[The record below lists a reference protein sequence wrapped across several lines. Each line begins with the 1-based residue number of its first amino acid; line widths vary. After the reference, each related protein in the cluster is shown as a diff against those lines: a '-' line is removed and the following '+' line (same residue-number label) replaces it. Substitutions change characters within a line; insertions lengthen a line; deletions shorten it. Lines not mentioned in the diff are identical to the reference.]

1 MVDTKKLEVFM
12 DLAKT
17 QNYSLSAERMFLSQ
31 STISKYIMILEKE
44 WHVKLF
50 IRAHR
55 QVKLT
60 RAGKLILPKVKE
72 VLQKEA
78 ELNQLLA
85 DETWLDERPL
95 VIQGLPS
102 ISQYQAFNIIT
113 SFTKHYPKARIEFT
127 EKSVDTLEHALDQKN
142 VDIVFTRIFDQH
154 FPSYNMIVN
163 EMDRFVALIPKSN
176 HLANR
181 DYITIDMLKNESILL
196 LNNTISRTNPLF
208 STFQDM
214 KLKPKISYNGQRTD
228 LIMEML
234 NQGSGISILMGKSFD
249 LTGFDNIKVVPLR
262 PKVTSR
268 LVFMKQRDNTSAIVD
283 LFWNFALSE
292 TQNK

>member
-1 MVDTKKLEVFM
+1 M

-95 VIQGLPS
+95 VIHGLPS

-113 SFTKHYPKARIEFT
+113 NFTKHYPKARIEFT

-142 VDIVFTRIFDQH
+142 VDVVFTRIFDQK

-196 LNNTISRTNPLF
+196 LNNTISKTNPLF
-208 STFQDM
+208 STFQGL
-214 KLKPKISYNGQRTD
+214 KLKPKISYNGQRID

-234 NQGSGISILMGKSFD
+234 NQGSGISIVMGKSFD

-283 LFWNFALSE
+283 LFWNFAINE

>member
-1 MVDTKKLEVFM
+1 M

-31 STISKYIMILEKE
+31 STISKYIMVLEKE

-60 RAGKLILPKVKE
+60 RAGKIILPKVKE

-95 VIQGLPS
+95 VIHGLPS

-113 SFTKHYPKARIEFT
+113 NFTKRYPKARIEFS

-154 FPSYNMIVN
+154 FPSYDMIIN
-163 EMDRFVALIPKSN
+163 EMDRFVALIPKNN
-176 HLANR
+176 HLANC

-196 LNNTISRTNPLF
+196 LSNTISKTNPLF
-208 STFQDM
+208 STFQAM
-214 KLKPKISYNGQRTD
+214 QIKPKISYNGQRID

-234 NQGSGISILMGKSFD
+234 NQGSGISIVMGKSFD

-283 LFWNFALSE
+283 LFWNFAINE
-292 TQNK
+292 TQRLMQNKHSL